1 MTYRVRKGDTLSSI
15 ARRYRTT
22 PTRSPPPAA
31 FGVRSPTQVGQR
43 LAIPVEG
50 ARHRALAVATASA
63 APRGACGIRPVVHTV
78 RRGETLY
85 RIADHY
91 QVTVDQI
98 CALNSITADG
108 VLYPGTR
115 LKIRTN

>member
-1 MTYRVRKGDTLSSI
+1 VRRGDTLSSI
-15 ARRYRTT
+15 ARSYRSSATAIASVNGIGIH
-22 PTRSPPPAA
+22 SPL
-31 FGVRSPTQVGQR
+31 RVGQR
-43 LAIPVEG
+43 LVIPAKG
-50 ARHRALAVATASA
+50 HRAQPPSGTRAPASA
-63 APRGACGIRPVVHTV
+63 AVASKPVTHTV

-85 RIADHY
+85 RIADKY

-98 CALNSITADG
+98 CALNSITANG

>member
-1 MTYRVRKGDTLSSI
+1 
-15 ARRYRTT
+15 
-22 PTRSPPPAA
+22 
-31 FGVRSPTQVGQR
+31 
-43 LAIPVEG
+43 
-50 ARHRALAVATASA
+50 
-63 APRGACGIRPVVHTV
+63 VVHTV

-98 CALNSITADG
+98 CALNRIAANG

-115 LKIRTN
+115 LKIRTE